1 MDMLLASIDAYC
13 ERTGPEIWSEPV
25 NAVSNLAFFVAGFW
39 GLREIRRH
47 DGDIFARILAWWVVA
62 IGVGSSLF
70 HTFANVLTV
79 WMDVVPI
86 ATFTLALTLYN
97 LRRFLGFGWVP
108 GVLALIAFFAVAG
121 AATAALPDWVR
132 VATNGTSGYLPAF
145 LALAF
150 FGLLLALRGHP
161 AGRYDLAAAAILLV
175 SATFRSIDAEVCAA
189 LPLGTHFLWHTLNG
203 LMLGVLLASVAWHS
217 RPGGQPQRAAAAPGG
232 RTA

>member
-1 MDMLLASIDAYC
+1 METLFASIDAYC

-25 NAVSNLAFFVAGFW
+25 NAVSNLAFFIAGFW

-47 DGDIFARILAWWVVA
+47 EAGVFARLLGWWVVA
-62 IGVGSSLF
+62 IGVGSALF

-86 ATFTLALTLYN
+86 ATFTLALTLFN
-97 LRRFLGFGWVP
+97 LKRFFHLAWVSS
-108 GVLALIAFFAVAG
+108 VLALVSFFAVAG

-150 FGLLLALRGHP
+150 FGLLLVLRGHP
-161 AGRYDLAAAAILLV
+161 AGRYNLAAATILLV
-175 SATFRSIDAEVCAA
+175 SATFRTIDSEVCAA
-189 LPLGTHFLWHTLNG
+189 LPLGTHFLWHILNG
-203 LMLGVLLASVAWHS
+203 LLLGVLLASVAWYG
-217 RPGGQPQRAAAAPGG
+217 RPGYRPGATATPG
-232 RTA
+232 ARTA